1 MNHDVKGTSNDQHQ
15 KSWIY
20 IEEIDSTWDC
30 VYVTNQQMHIGKQ
43 FVEPDSSIRL

>member
-20 IEEIDSTWDC
+20 IEEIDST
-30 VYVTNQQMHIGKQ
+30 
-43 FVEPDSSIRL
+43 